1 MTRELFR
8 IRTSDALHDP
18 DVVSL
23 FDRAF
28 AAELPADSDSILSE
42 LETIIE
48 EDYTLVGIARE
59 RNCFTTIHPV
69 TGKDYDLVGLVI
81 TFLPVDGFNKFPVVY
96 QFYSVGSNKMR
107 NMMIDAVVDWVK
119 ENGYNKFLASN
130 FTKRPDCLWKRLFR
144 RAGKLEKVGSIYMFD
159 VGQE

>member
-8 IRTSDALHDP
+8 IRATEAFVGDEIIN
-18 DVVSL
+18 L
-23 FDRAF
+23 FDKAF
-28 AAELPADSDSILSE
+28 ASELPSDGNSVIGE
-42 LETIIE
+42 LMDIVE
-48 EDYTLVGIARE
+48 EDYTLVGVARE
-59 RNCFTTIHPV
+59 DGN
-69 TGKDYDLVGLVI
+69 LVGLTI
-81 TFLPVDGFNKFPVVY
+81 AFLPVDDFNKFPVIY
-96 QFYSVGSNKMR
+96 QFYSVGSSKMR

-144 RAGKLEKVGSIYMFD
+144 RAGKLEKVGSIYTFD